1 MEKRKKDHISLAFSS
16 QTENSIRDNRFIYEP
31 LLSEH
36 SVSLPTYNLL
46 GKNLKAPLWISS
58 ITGGT
63 GKAGKINRNLA
74 KAAAEFGLGMG
85 LGSCRCLLDDDA
97 CFDDFN
103 VRDII
108 GNELPLYA
116 NLGIGQ
122 VEQLLETNAFDKIER
137 VVDNLQADGLIIHV
151 NPMQEF
157 FQPEGD
163 CFKNPPI
170 DTIEKFLQK
179 SKLKLIVKEVGQG
192 MGAES
197 LKRLM
202 QLPLEAIEF
211 AAFGGTNF
219 SKLELLRSN
228 DEFLQTLSGL
238 MNTGHTADE
247 MLENVN
253 NLAGQENVKVRNIII
268 SGGINSFLDGYYLI
282 NKSKL
287 PAVYGQAAAFLKY
300 AMLDYEKLRAYVKAQ
315 IEGLKMAY
323 AYLKVK

>member
-1 MEKRKKDHISLAFSS
+1 MEERKKDHINLAFSA
-16 QTENSIRDNRFIYEP
+16 QTGKGMQDKRFIYEP
-31 LLSEH
+31 LLSGH
-36 SVSLPTYNLL
+36 PMDLPLYNFL
-46 GKNLKAPLWISS
+46 GKSLKAPLWISS

-74 KAAAEFGLGMG
+74 KVAAEFGLGMG

-103 VRDII
+103 VRHLI

-122 VEQLLETNAFDKIER
+122 VEQLLADNALGKIEQLI
-137 VVDNLQADGLIIHV
+137 DKLKADGLIIHI

-163 CFKNPPI
+163 RFKNAPF
-170 DTIEKFLQK
+170 DTIEKLLQK
-179 SKLKLIVKEVGQG
+179 TKLKLIVKEVGQG

-197 LKRLM
+197 LNRLM

-228 DEFLQTLSGL
+228 DEFLQTISVL
-238 MNTGHTADE
+238 MNTGHTAEE

-253 NLAGQENVKVRNIII
+253 NLVVQGNTKVKNIII
-268 SGGINSFLDGYYLI
+268 SGGISSFLDGYYLT

-300 AMLDYEKLRAYVKAQ
+300 AMQDYEKLRAFVKAQ